1 MTMNRRLTDD
11 QLARR
16 LTAYAQLRLS
26 PTPDATARMRA
37 RVMEAAVS
45 VAAAGIPA
53 HPAARAQEPIRLA
66 AYRMTFGGRSRA
78 FAARMAAA
86 LSVLL
91 LGGVAFASS
100 PGGPLYGVRLWVET
114 VSLPSEPGAR
124 ADADV
129 PRLDARLD
137 EAVGAARNGNGSGTA
152 AALAAY
158 REILEDA
165 LTAAGQPDSRSER
178 LETALARHQLVL
190 ARLLGFVPEPARDAL
205 ERAIER
211 SDKAVEGIGAGAGGN
226 GNNAGNGKDRPVIRP
241 TPRVPN
247 EHRPSLKPKDSSDR
261 PQGAG
266 GGKSN

>member
-45 VAAAGIPA
+45 VAAAGTPGR
-53 HPAARAQEPIRLA
+53 PAARAQEPIRLA

-78 FAARMAAA
+78 FAALMAAA

-129 PRLDARLD
+129 DRLDTRLD
-137 EAVGAARNGNGSGTA
+137 EAVGAAHNGNGSATA

-158 REILEDA
+158 RDILEDA
-165 LTAAGQPDSRSER
+165 LTAAGNLETRNER
-178 LETALARHQLVL
+178 LEVALARHQVVL
-190 ARLLGFVPEPARDAL
+190 ATLLGYAPEPARDAL
-205 ERAIER
+205 EQAIER
-211 SDKAVEGIGAGAGGN
+211 SDQAVEDIGAGKGN
-226 GNNAGNGKDRPVIRP
+226 GNGNGRPVVHP

-247 EHRPSLKPKDSSDR
+247 EHRPFPKPKGSSDR